1 MTIERVTNDYK
12 KEADKSRHKSGLLN
26 TKKESLYSYLIPL
39 K

>member
-26 TKKESLYSYLIPL
+26 TKNTPFILS
-39 K
+39 